1 MQCKDKKDAMKRQLC
16 LFITIIKM
24 IGAIDDVRG
33 MAIAKKQRLFKMSNY
48 PMQNTIAIVMRSRVT
63 IAIIVKI
70 YRR

>member
-1 MQCKDKKDAMKRQLC
+1 MYAIKKQLC
-16 LFITIIKM
+16 LLITTIKM

>member
-1 MQCKDKKDAMKRQLC
+1 MYAIKKQLC
-16 LFITIIKM
+16 LLITTIKM

-70 YRR
+70 YWR

>member
-1 MQCKDKKDAMKRQLC
+1 MYAIKKQLC
-16 LFITIIKM
+16 LLITTIKM
-24 IGAIDDVRG
+24 IRAIDDVRE

-70 YRR
+70 YWR